1 MMREKWTGANHTL
14 KSALIWIAVMNV
26 YREGL
31 EVNSFLRERIRLEA
45 GAEKTGDLL

>member
-1 MMREKWTGANHTL
+1 
-14 KSALIWIAVMNV
+14 MNV

-31 EVNSFLRERIRLEA
+31 EVNSFLRERIRIEA